1 MKLKLIFSFLLLS
14 FGFSVTGSA
23 QAIWQWSAPVNSITS
38 TETNAH
44 PNAFL
49 WIPPNC
55 KQVRGVVFGQHNMLE
70 EGILEHEAFRK
81 TLTELGFAEIWITPA
96 IDPPFNFNKGAGDAF
111 NEMMKNLATVSGYS
125 ELEFAPIVPIGHSA
139 LASYPWNFG
148 AWNPTR
154 TLAMISVHG
163 DSPLTNMTGS
173 GMPNPDWGNRN
184 IDGIPGLFVMGEYEW
199 LEGRIEPGFK
209 YKKEH
214 PKAVIAYLADAGH
227 GHFDYSDALV
237 DYLCLFIKK
246 AAKERLP
253 VISPLNGPVVLRTI
267 DPLQGWL
274 VDRWRKDEPLTASA
288 SQYQQYKG
296 KKEEAG
302 WAFDKEMA
310 LATEKY
316 YANARGKKMQYIGYL
331 QQNKLLPKA
340 GFAGYNLKFNP
351 DADGITFHVSAAYLD
366 TAGGKL
372 STNGHAKA
380 KIEISRICGPVKK
393 VNDTTFKVDF
403 YRMGFN
409 NPKRTNDIW
418 LMAKSTGDQEYK
430 SAVQQ
435 SDMRIPFP
443 NKEGKMQTITFP
455 VIADYHL
462 TSHFNGDIAAFATSD
477 AGVPVSYYIKEGP
490 AYVDGNHIILTK
502 IPPKA
507 KYPVKVTV
515 VAWQYG
521 NAIGERLQTATPVE
535 RVFYV
540 YPKS

>member
-1 MKLKLIFSFLLLS
+1 MKLKLIFPFILLNLA
-14 FGFSVTGSA
+14 FSVIGFA
-23 QAIWQWSAPVNSITS
+23 QAVWQWSAPVNSIIS
-38 TETNAH
+38 SETNAH

-70 EGILEHEAFRK
+70 EGILEYDAFRN

-96 IDPPFNFNKGAGDAF
+96 IDPPFDFNKGAGEAF
-111 NEMMKNLATVSGYS
+111 NEMMKNLASVSGYS

-148 AWNPTR
+148 AWNPAR

-163 DSPLTNMTGS
+163 DAPLTNMTGS
-173 GMPNPDWGNRN
+173 GRPNPEWGNRN

-199 LEGRIEPGFK
+199 LEGRIQPAFK
-209 YKKEH
+209 YKEEH

-253 VISPLNGPVVLRTI
+253 ELSPLNGPVALRAV
-267 DPLQGWL
+267 DPQQGWM
-274 VDRWRKDEPLTASA
+274 VDRWRKNAPLTASA
-288 SQYQQYKG
+288 SAYQDYKG
-296 KKEEAG
+296 NKKEAG

-310 LATEKY
+310 MATEGY
-316 YANARGKKMQYIGYL
+316 YTKARGKKMQYLGYI
-331 QQNKLLPKA
+331 QQNKLLPAA
-340 GFAGYNLKFNP
+340 GFAGYNLKFIP
-351 DADGITFHVSAAYLD
+351 EADGITFHISAAYLD

-372 STNGHAKA
+372 AKAGHSKA

-403 YRMGFN
+403 YRMGLN

-418 LMAKSTGDQEYK
+418 LMAKSAGDSEYK

-435 SDMRIPFP
+435 ADMRIAFP

-455 VIADYHL
+455 EIADYHL
-462 TSHFNGDIAAFATSD
+462 GSHDKGHIGLLAVSD
-477 AGVPVSYYIKEGP
+477 AGVTVNYYIKEGP
-490 AYVDGNHIILTK
+490 AYVTGNTVLLTK
-502 IPPKA
+502 IPPRA

-521 NAIGERLQTATPVE
+521 NTTGEKLQTAAPVE

-540 YPKS
+540 YK